1 MIKDDKG
8 TRDDKR
14 GKGRSRNKYVYN
26 RRGMM
31 HPTYDDTIEVRV
43 LWRYCSS
50 SSQSQSVLLGGSR
63 TMAGASG

>member
-1 MIKDDKG
+1 MIKG
-8 TRDDKR
+8 QEMTRGEKEEVVIR
-14 GKGRSRNKYVYN
+14 YN